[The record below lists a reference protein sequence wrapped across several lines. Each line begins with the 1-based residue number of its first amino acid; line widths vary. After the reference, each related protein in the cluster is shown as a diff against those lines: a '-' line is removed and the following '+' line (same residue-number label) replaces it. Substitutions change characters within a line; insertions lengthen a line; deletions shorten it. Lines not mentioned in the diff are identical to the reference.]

1 MLINRTT
8 LSRALNNAARIAS
21 SRATLPVLANVK
33 LARVGADLYL
43 QATDLERGLEQRI
56 AIDEGADDFSTTV
69 NAKML
74 DASIASMADAQVE
87 LTLNERGTKLTVK
100 SGRAVVEFPTIP
112 AGEFPPFAVM
122 PVGEPVDPA
131 AFVDAAARVMVAAS
145 TEEARPVLQGVYSD
159 GATMAATDGFRIHV
173 IPFAMGKANIPAR
186 TMAEAVKLFSKA
198 EYLKVASGAGQWFIT
213 DGDTT
218 LISQTI
224 EGNFPDWTVIAPK
237 EHKATVEFQVQA
249 LLASLRRVQ
258 VIQPANNVIKLEF
271 GETGITI
278 TGQSEETGTAE
289 DVVDAVV
296 TGVPPMIAVNVRFFV
311 QALEAV
317 RINPARLH
325 VNQANTPLVV
335 EDSSGWRAVVMPMHL
350 EGK

>member
-1 MLINRTT
+1 MLVNRTT
-8 LSRALNNAARIAS
+8 LSRALSNAARIAS
-21 SRATLPVLANVK
+21 SRGSLPVLANVK
-33 LARVGADLYL
+33 LTQLNGSLYI
-43 QATDLERGLEQRI
+43 QTTDLERGLEQRI

-74 DASIASMADAQVE
+74 DASIASMTDAQVE

-112 AGEFPPFAVM
+112 PSEFPPFAVM
-122 PVGEPVDPA
+122 PAGEPVDPA

-173 IPFAMGKANIPAR
+173 IPFATGKANIPAR
-186 TMAEAVKLFSKA
+186 SMAEAVKLFGKA
-198 EYLKVASGAGQWFIT
+198 QFLTVASAGGQWFVS
-213 DGDTT
+213 DNETT
-218 LISQTI
+218 LISQVI
-224 EGNFPDWTVIAPK
+224 EGNFPDWHAIEPK
-237 EHKATVEFQVQA
+237 EHRATIEFQVQP
-249 LLASLRRVQ
+249 LLAALRRVQ
-258 VIQPANNVIKLEF
+258 IIQPANNVVKLDF
-271 GETGITI
+271 VDGITI
-278 TGQSEETGTAE
+278 TGQSEETGAAE
-289 DVVDAVV
+289 DRVDAVV
-296 TGVPPMIAVNVRFFV
+296 TGAPPVIAVNARFFA

-335 EDSSGWRAVVMPMHL
+335 EDGSGWQAIVMPMHL
-350 EGK
+350 EG

>member
-1 MLINRTT
+1 MLVNRTT
-8 LSRALNNAARIAS
+8 LSSALSNAARIAS
-21 SRATLPVLANVK
+21 SRGSLPVLANVK
-33 LARVGADLYL
+33 LTRVGADLYL

-74 DASIASMADAQVE
+74 DASIASMTDAQVE

-224 EGNFPDWTVIAPK
+224 EGNFPDWTVITPK
-237 EHKATVEFQVQA
+237 EHRATVEFQVQA
-249 LLASLRRVQ
+249 LLASLRLVQ
-258 VIQPANNVIKLEF
+258 VIQPANNVIELEF
-271 GETGITI
+271 KDGITI

-296 TGVPPMIAVNVRFFV
+296 TGAPPAVAVNIRFFV
-311 QALEAV
+311 QALEATRRNPV
-317 RINPARLH
+317 RMHINA
-325 VNQANTPLVV
+325 ANRPLVI
-335 EDSSGWRAVVMPMHL
+335 EDGSGWQAVVMPMHL
-350 EGK
+350 G

>member
-1 MLINRTT
+1 MLVNRTT
-8 LSRALNNAARIAS
+8 LSRALSNAARIAS
-21 SRATLPVLANVK
+21 SRGSLPVLANVK
-33 LARVGADLYL
+33 LTQLNDSLYI

-74 DASIASMADAQVE
+74 DASIASMTDAQVE

-100 SGRAVVEFPTIP
+100 SGRAVMEFPTIP

-122 PVGEPVDPA
+122 PAGEPVDPA

-159 GATMAATDGFRIHV
+159 GATMAAADGFRIHV
-173 IPFAMGKANIPAR
+173 IPFATGKANIPAR
-186 TMAEAVKLFSKA
+186 SVSEAVKLFSKA
-198 EYLKVASGAGQWFIT
+198 EYLKVASGNGQWFIT

-237 EHKATVEFQVQA
+237 EHRATVEFQVQA

-271 GETGITI
+271 TANGITI
-278 TGQSEETGTAE
+278 TGQSEETGTSE

-296 TGVPPMIAVNVRFFV
+296 TGAPPMIAVNVRFFV

-335 EDSSGWRAVVMPMHL
+335 EDGSGWRAIVMPMHL
-350 EGK
+350 G

>member
-1 MLINRTT
+1 MLVNRTT
-8 LSRALNNAARIAS
+8 LSRALKNAARIAS

-74 DASIASMADAQVE
+74 DASIASMTDAQVE

-122 PVGEPVDPA
+122 PAGEPVDPA

-173 IPFAMGKANIPAR
+173 IPFATGKANIPAR
-186 TMAEAVKLFSKA
+186 TMAEAVKLFGKA
-198 EYLKVASGAGQWFIT
+198 EYLKVASGGGQWFIT

-237 EHKATVEFQVQA
+237 EHKATVEFQVQP
-249 LLASLRRVQ
+249 LLASLRLVQ
-258 VIQPANNVIKLEF
+258 VIQPANNVIELEF
-271 GETGITI
+271 KDGITI

-296 TGVPPMIAVNVRFFV
+296 TGAPPAVAVNIRFFV
-311 QALEAV
+311 QALESTRRNPV
-317 RINPARLH
+317 RMHINA
-325 VNQANTPLVV
+325 ATTPLVI
-335 EDSSGWRAVVMPMHL
+335 EDGSGWRAIVMPMHL
-350 EGK
+350 G